1 MRHTLLYILLPVLVL
16 LSVILTCC
24 DRAED
29 QRLLRVERIVNDS
42 LESATAL
49 FESINP
55 DSLSERDRYLHDFL
69 SVKIADKNYVTHTS
83 DSLILRVI
91 DHEESH
97 KGDGR
102 YAEALYYGG
111 RVYSDL
117 GDYPTFLKYF
127 QQSLELLPEDTDNLR
142 LRSTVLSQT
151 GSLLESLRLFNE
163 AIPYIQSSL
172 DISRRL
178 GDSVNAI
185 YDLQLLGAV
194 YLRAEQFEEAE
205 KYLEESIAEMS
216 GSNAQLLPISKM
228 YLAQVKYR
236 KGEID
241 SALNLIRDTPDNVSD
256 ECRNYALI
264 TASKVYLA
272 AEKYDSAF
280 IYAKELISSDM
291 QMNKTDGYHFLLS
304 ELNDRLDTDSLL
316 QYVLNYRDFIES
328 TYDENEA
335 QLTINQQNLY
345 NYQLHD
351 QARQKAEQ
359 HNIRLHYWIGGC
371 VFVIMAMG
379 IALLSFKNREQKH
392 IMDHQKALRN
402 IEKLKR
408 ELSIIKDSVQEDNV
422 WKDTSPEITDDTE
435 LDMEEDIPEDTES
448 DTLKGLRVQLRKEL
462 RDLYEQSTHHKTV
475 SPTILQSEAYK
486 SLQDL
491 ISAKKIIKDKN
502 KLWVELERVV
512 LESSPKFKENLNLLT
527 LGKLN
532 VADFQTALL
541 IKCGIKPVE
550 MEILLGR
557 THGAL
562 VSRRQTLGLKV
573 FDEKTSIKIIDGI
586 IRLL

>member
-16 LSVILTCC
+16 LSVILTYC

-42 LESATAL
+42 LETATAL

-55 DSLSERDRYLHDFL
+55 DSLSELDRHLHDFL
-69 SVKIADKNYVTHTS
+69 SVKIDDKNYVTHTS

-117 GDYPTFLKYF
+117 GDYPTSLKYF
-127 QQSLELLPEDTDNLR
+127 QQSLDLLPEDTDNLR

-280 IYAKELISSDM
+280 IYSKELI
-291 QMNKTDGYHFLLS
+291 
-304 ELNDRLDTDSLL
+304 
-316 QYVLNYRDFIES
+316 
-328 TYDENEA
+328 
-335 QLTINQQNLY
+335 
-345 NYQLHD
+345 
-351 QARQKAEQ
+351 
-359 HNIRLHYWIGGC
+359 
-371 VFVIMAMG
+371 
-379 IALLSFKNREQKH
+379 
-392 IMDHQKALRN
+392 
-402 IEKLKR
+402 
-408 ELSIIKDSVQEDNV
+408 
-422 WKDTSPEITDDTE
+422 
-435 LDMEEDIPEDTES
+435 
-448 DTLKGLRVQLRKEL
+448 
-462 RDLYEQSTHHKTV
+462 
-475 SPTILQSEAYK
+475 
-486 SLQDL
+486 
-491 ISAKKIIKDKN
+491 
-502 KLWVELERVV
+502 
-512 LESSPKFKENLNLLT
+512 
-527 LGKLN
+527 
-532 VADFQTALL
+532 
-541 IKCGIKPVE
+541 
-550 MEILLGR
+550 
-557 THGAL
+557 
-562 VSRRQTLGLKV
+562 
-573 FDEKTSIKIIDGI
+573 
-586 IRLL
+586 